1 MRKEE
6 GFRGRIMLKNSQDKK
21 QEWRT
26 QGRKNKDV
34 EENEEEVL

>member
-6 GFRGRIMLKNSQDKK
+6 GFRGRTMLKNSQDKK
-21 QEWRT
+21 QEWIM
-26 QGRKNKDV
+26 QGRKNKEV